1 LDSLRGGPV
10 QGDVGGEPPVFE
22 EATALEERAEV
33 GVSGVHEFNEPLREG
48 LRGVVFVGVV
58 GQGGEG
64 VRIDIFP
71 DSHSSFCEGGVP
83 RGDSDISCDRP
94 TSPAG
99 DDEVGESAIV
109 LDEVAGS
116 VVLAGDDGGR
126 GSLLAESGDFLLKVA
141 DRVLIGGGPGDE
153 GSGGG
158 LCDVAKGFSAP
169 SSPKGLED
177 SES

>member
-1 LDSLRGGPV
+1 M
-10 QGDVGGEPPVFE
+10 
-22 EATALEERAEV
+22 
-33 GVSGVHEFNEPLREG
+33 
-48 LRGVVFVGVV
+48 
-58 GQGGEG
+58 
-64 VRIDIFP
+64 RIDIFP
-71 DSHSSFCEGGVP
+71 NSHSSFGEGGVSG
-83 RGDSDISCDRP
+83 GDADVSCDCSA
-94 TSPAG
+94 SPAR

-158 LCDVAKGFSAP
+158 LCDVAEGFGTSP
-169 SSPKGLED
+169 SPEGL
-177 SES
+177 